1 MMAHVDL
8 CSGIGGFGYAFETVG
23 LSKPVLFCEIDPWC
37 RKILKKHWPD
47 VPQCEDVKELADDPD
62 RYVPRNLDWSN
73 TIVSGGYPCQAFSVA
88 GKQKGWEDPRAIWP
102 WLHKLV
108 ALKRPKFAV
117 FENVTGH
124 IALGLDK
131 VIHDLEGEDYS
142 IATLIIPASV
152 FAPHKRERLW
162 IVAHSNSNSQSDV
175 TKHEQ
180 ERLVADTKGKGFLSA
195 SKSHLSK
202 QEQSGLFNNKTEN
215 ESEVWSIASRRSELR
230 TQNVADTDSKRG
242 CSRNTEGQDA
252 EDVRQSPRSQGQDT
266 RRMAEGQPQPRMGD
280 LANGLSTGLDRF
292 GKHDGFEVEP
302 ADIPRVASGIK
313 DRAQRLKGLGNA
325 IVPGIA
331 MQIGLAIKE
340 TQWK

>member
-8 CSGIGGFGYAFETVG
+8 CSGIGGFGYGFETVG

-37 RKILKKHWPD
+37 RKVLKKHWPD

-73 TIVSGGYPCQAFSVA
+73 TIVSGGYPCQAFSV
-88 GKQKGWEDPRAIWP
+88 G
-102 WLHKLV
+102 
-108 ALKRPKFAV
+108 
-117 FENVTGH
+117 
-124 IALGLDK
+124 
-131 VIHDLEGEDYS
+131 
-142 IATLIIPASV
+142 
-152 FAPHKRERLW
+152 APHKRERLW

-180 ERLVADTKGKGFLSA
+180 ERLVANT
-195 SKSHLSK
+195 
-202 QEQSGLFNNKTEN
+202 
-215 ESEVWSIASRRSELR
+215 ESERHRGGSSEERGDEQRIVFTSEQKGSSVGSEAEGRSSSHGAD
-230 TQNVADTDSKRG
+230 VADTSGEGLEGGQQLRQHTKENGRRQEGAHGSVAQCCDDGAGQTADS
-242 CSRNTEGQDA
+242 TA
-252 EDVRQSPRSQGQDT
+252 
-266 RRMAEGQPQPRMGD
+266 QPRMGH
-280 LANGLSTGLDRF
+280 LASGLSKGLDRF

-313 DRAQRLKGLGNA
+313 DRANRLKGLGNA
-325 IVPGIA
+325 IVPQIA